1 MAPLK
6 ERAANRLEALRE
18 RHPVLDHVA
27 ETFAYYSERNGNA
40 HAGAVTFFA
49 FLSFFPLLALAF
61 FVVGYVSAVAPEAR
75 RELVDAIEALF
86 PDLIGKGEGQ
96 ISLATFEEYAGTIGL
111 IGLVTLLYTGLA
123 WVSAMRRALGEM
135 FRLPETDRLSFVPGK
150 LRDLVA
156 LLVLGVVLVLSLS
169 LSGAMAWFSEVIL
182 GWVGFDGPLGAVVL
196 WFVTHG
202 LAIGATTLLFMAL
215 YALVPRPHV
224 ARRALWQGALAG
236 AVGFEVLKSAAGALI
251 AFTMERPAFQA
262 FGVALILL
270 VWINY
275 FSRLVM
281 LSTAWAYT
289 APAAEVVRTLERT
302 PLVAEGELDALLPP
316 PSTIVEED
324 PEAELP
330 WVARERARRRSE
342 VGGAAAAGAAV
353 GAGTVALLTWWRRRR

>member
-6 ERAANRLEALRE
+6 ERVSTRMKALRE
-18 RHPVLDHVA
+18 RHPFLDHVV

-49 FLSFFPLLALAF
+49 FLSFFPVLALAF
-61 FVVGYVSAVAPEAR
+61 FVVGYLSAVAPELHS
-75 RELVDAIEALF
+75 ELVDAIEALF
-86 PDLIGKGEGQ
+86 PDLIGEDEGQ
-96 ISLATFEEYAGTIGL
+96 ISLSTFEEYAGTIGL

-123 WVSAMRRALGEM
+123 WVSAMRRSLGEM
-135 FRLPETDRLSFVPGK
+135 FRMPETDRLSFVPGK

-156 LLVLGVVLVLSLS
+156 LVILGVVLLVSVS
-169 LSGAMAWFSEVIL
+169 LSGAMTWFSEAIVE
-182 GWVGFDGPLGAVVL
+182 WVGFDGPFVGVVL

-202 LAIGATTLLFMAL
+202 LAIAATTVLFMAL
-215 YALVPRPHV
+215 FALVPRPQV

-236 AVGFEVLKSAAGALI
+236 ALGFEVLKSAAGALI

-262 FGVALILL
+262 FGVSLILL

-289 APAAEVVRTLERT
+289 APAAEVARTLESQ
-302 PLVAEGELDALLPP
+302 PLVTEEESEALAPAP
-316 PSTIVEED
+316 AAVVAED
-324 PEAELP
+324 PE
-330 WVARERARRRSE
+330 
-342 VGGAAAAGAAV
+342 GAALPRV
-353 GAGTVALLTWWRRRR
+353 RLRRRRIERIGVLSAAGLGVVAALTWLGRRMHH

>member
-6 ERAANRLEALRE
+6 ERVSTRTKALRE
-18 RHPVLDHVA
+18 RYPFLDHVVEA
-27 ETFAYYSERNGNA
+27 LTYYSERNGNA

-61 FVVGYVSAVAPEAR
+61 FVVGYLSAVAPEVR
-75 RELVDAIEALF
+75 SELVDAIEALF
-86 PDLIGKGEGQ
+86 PDLIGTEEGQ

-156 LLVLGVVLVLSLS
+156 LVGLGVVLVLSLS
-169 LSGAMAWFSEVIL
+169 LSGAMTWFSEAIL
-182 GWVGFDGPLGAVVL
+182 EWVGFDGPLGAVVL
-196 WFVTHG
+196 WIVTHG
-202 LAIGATTLLFMAL
+202 LAIGATTVLFMAL
-215 YALVPRPHV
+215 FALVPRPHV
-224 ARRALWQGALAG
+224 ARRALWHGALAG
-236 AVGFEVLKSAAGALI
+236 ALGFEVLKSAAGALI
-251 AFTMERPAFQA
+251 AFMTDRPAFQA
-262 FGVALILL
+262 FGVSLILL

-289 APAAEVVRTLERT
+289 APAAEVVRTLERQ
-302 PLVAEGELDALLPP
+302 PLVTEEESEVLAPEPAA
-316 PSTIVEED
+316 VVAED
-324 PEAELP
+324 PEGAPLP
-330 WVARERARRRSE
+330 RVR
-342 VGGAAAAGAAV
+342 
-353 GAGTVALLTWWRRRR
+353 LRRRRIERIGVLSAAGVGVVAALTWLGRRLHH